1 MYRILLTIVAT
12 SLLVVFGMQNSDHV
26 PVSLIFGSPIQI
38 RLMFLL
44 SLAAIAGFLVSHIL
58 GLSKEIQLKKQI
70 RRLQV
75 IYQAELAKRRHQD
88 DEEEHD
94 DWRRAS

>member
-44 SLAAIAGFLVSHIL
+44 SLAAMAGFLVSHIL
-58 GLSKEIQLKKQI
+58 GLSKEIQLKRQI
-70 RRLQV
+70 RRLKAV
-75 IYQAELAKRRHQD
+75 YEADLAKRRHLSN
-88 DEEEHD
+88 EEEND